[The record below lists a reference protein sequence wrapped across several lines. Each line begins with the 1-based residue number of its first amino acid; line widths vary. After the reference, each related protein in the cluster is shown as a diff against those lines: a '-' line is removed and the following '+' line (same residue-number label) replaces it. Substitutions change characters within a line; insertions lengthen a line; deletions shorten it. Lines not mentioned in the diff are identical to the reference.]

1 MRIVVLG
8 GVAAGMSAAA
18 KAKRLDPSAEVVV
31 YEQGRFVSYGACGL
45 PYYVSGLN
53 PDYKK
58 MLIRTPEEF
67 QKQGV
72 QVHLHHQ
79 ALKVSPSDK
88 MVLLRNLDSSGMLVE
103 HYDKLMIATGAQA
116 IVPRLPGVDLSGVHT
131 LKTLDDGLVLRD
143 ALEGKQ
149 KIVVVG
155 GGYIGVEVAETL
167 RGTGRDVRLIE
178 AAPSI
183 LAPFDPPIRDI
194 LHRQMEAAGIFVHT
208 GEALQEILPNKNGS
222 SVGGVVTVAG
232 TYPADLVLLALGV
245 RPCTAFLADTG
256 IRRMKNGAIEVDREM
271 RTSLP
276 DVYAA
281 GDCAGVYNRI
291 AEQNV
296 YSALGTVA
304 NKCGRIAGE
313 NMLGAHVRFDGCLG
327 SSAISVCG
335 MEAARTGLGEA
346 AAGLAL
352 YACAGPGGQR
362 PVAGK
367 SGIFCSGGPL
377 RLRTSGCGK
386 GTET

>member
-1 MRIVVLG
+1 MVV
-8 GVAAGMSAAA
+8 S
-18 KAKRLDPSAEVVV
+18 
-31 YEQGRFVSYGACGL
+31 
-45 PYYVSGLN
+45 
-53 PDYKK
+53 
-58 MLIRTPEEF
+58 
-67 QKQGV
+67 
-72 QVHLHHQ
+72 
-79 ALKVSPSDK
+79 
-88 MVLLRNLDSSGMLVE
+88 
-103 HYDKLMIATGAQA
+103 
-116 IVPRLPGVDLSGVHT
+116 
-131 LKTLDDGLVLRD
+131 
-143 ALEGKQ
+143 
-149 KIVVVG
+149 

-194 LHRQMEAAGIFVHT
+194 LHRQMEAAGISVHT

-245 RPCTAFLADTG
+245 RPCAAFLADTG

-346 AAGLAL
+346 AAGLPFMPVRGLVVSDLLRVNPAFSVVEDSF
-352 YACAGPGGQR
+352 GSG
-362 PVAGK
+362 PVAVVKALRPDAAILHVHRCDSQGNAIID
-367 SGIFCSGGPL
+367 GPRFEDDLCNGADAGGWANLLSWRILSYAYGGHGP
-377 RLRTSGCGK
+377 RTRQPCTPSDTSGYCRWRQSIQLQNGSLLQRWA
-386 GTET
+386 GNLSHRNCIFPISRCV

>member
-194 LHRQMEAAGIFVHT
+194 GGRRHLCPHR
-208 GEALQEILPNKNGS
+208 GS
-222 SVGGVVTVAG
+222 ASRDFAQQKRFLCRRCGDRGRH
-232 TYPADLVLLALGV
+232 LSR
-245 RPCTAFLADTG
+245 RPC
-256 IRRMKNGAIEVDREM
+256 
-271 RTSLP
+271 
-276 DVYAA
+276 
-281 GDCAGVYNRI
+281 
-291 AEQNV
+291 
-296 YSALGTVA
+296 VA
-304 NKCGRIAGE
+304 R
-313 NMLGAHVRFDGCLG
+313 LG
-327 SSAISVCG
+327 S
-335 MEAARTGLGEA
+335 T
-346 AAGLAL
+346 AL
-352 YACAGPGGQR
+352 YGLFGGHGNSPDEKR
-362 PVAGK
+362 
-367 SGIFCSGGPL
+367 CY
-377 RLRTSGCGK
+377 
-386 GTET
+386 

>member
-1 MRIVVLG
+1 M
-8 GVAAGMSAAA
+8 
-18 KAKRLDPSAEVVV
+18 
-31 YEQGRFVSYGACGL
+31 
-45 PYYVSGLN
+45 
-53 PDYKK
+53 
-58 MLIRTPEEF
+58 
-67 QKQGV
+67 
-72 QVHLHHQ
+72 
-79 ALKVSPSDK
+79 
-88 MVLLRNLDSSGMLVE
+88 
-103 HYDKLMIATGAQA
+103 
-116 IVPRLPGVDLSGVHT
+116 
-131 LKTLDDGLVLRD
+131 
-143 ALEGKQ
+143 
-149 KIVVVG
+149 VVG

-194 LHRQMEAAGIFVHT
+194 LHRWMEAAGISVHT

-245 RPCTAFLADTG
+245 RPYTAFLADTG

-313 NMLGAHVRFDGCLG
+313 NMLGAHVRFDSCLG

-346 AAGLAL
+346 AAGLPFMPVRGLVVSDLLRVNPAFSVVEDPF
-352 YACAGPGGQR
+352 GSG
-362 PVAGK
+362 PVAVVKALRPDVAILHVHRCDSQGNAIIDGPRFEGELLARAAK
-367 SGIFCSGGPL
+367 QVILTTESILPPNSRDICPEKVHIPGFLVTAVVHVPKGAAPGACYGVYEPDSKQLKTFLALKDQAALKEYLASWEQADRKKIGGWAHG
-377 RLRTSGCGK
+377 RR
-386 GTET
+386 

>member
-1 MRIVVLG
+1 
-8 GVAAGMSAAA
+8 
-18 KAKRLDPSAEVVV
+18 
-31 YEQGRFVSYGACGL
+31 
-45 PYYVSGLN
+45 
-53 PDYKK
+53 
-58 MLIRTPEEF
+58 
-67 QKQGV
+67 
-72 QVHLHHQ
+72 
-79 ALKVSPSDK
+79 
-88 MVLLRNLDSSGMLVE
+88 
-103 HYDKLMIATGAQA
+103 
-116 IVPRLPGVDLSGVHT
+116 
-131 LKTLDDGLVLRD
+131 
-143 ALEGKQ
+143 
-149 KIVVVG
+149 
-155 GGYIGVEVAETL
+155 
-167 RGTGRDVRLIE
+167 
-178 AAPSI
+178 
-183 LAPFDPPIRDI
+183 
-194 LHRQMEAAGIFVHT
+194 
-208 GEALQEILPNKNGS
+208 
-222 SVGGVVTVAG
+222 
-232 TYPADLVLLALGV
+232 
-245 RPCTAFLADTG
+245 
-256 IRRMKNGAIEVDREM
+256 MKNGAIEVDREM